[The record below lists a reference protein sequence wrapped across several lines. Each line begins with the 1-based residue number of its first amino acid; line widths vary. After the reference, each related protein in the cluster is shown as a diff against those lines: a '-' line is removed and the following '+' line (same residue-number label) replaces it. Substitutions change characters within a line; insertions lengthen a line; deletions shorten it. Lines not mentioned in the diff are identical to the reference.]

1 MSGNGKS
8 IKRRLENGEIIF
20 GTFTKLASPF
30 VIEMLGLAGFD
41 FIIVDMEH
49 GNYSYNEAQLAVLVA
64 NSAGMDA
71 IIRVPNATEQNMM
84 HALDIGAQGV
94 QVPNLTTVAEV
105 ENALQKAKYVPLGTR
120 GLATTTRAA
129 LYTLKTPD
137 EHIRHVNNETL
148 FVAMIEN
155 TEIAGHVSEICQIP
169 GVDVLFIG
177 TSDLSQSLG
186 VPGRVHEE
194 SVQSAVREI
203 VRKAHAYG
211 KRVGIVAATEEDVK
225 RYIDLGIQYIAY
237 SGDSSMIVKMFE
249 QEAKRLKEIAGYSEK

>member
-1 MSGNGKS
+1 MLVDESG
-8 IKRRLENGEIIF
+8 RLKPEAEDVLKILAENPQVV
-20 GTFTKLASPF
+20 LATGHGSARE
-30 VIEMLGLAGFD
+30 VNAVVERAAELGVRN
-41 FIIVDMEH
+41 I
-49 GNYSYNEAQLAVLVA
+49 
-64 NSAGMDA
+64 MDA

-203 VRKAHAYG
+203 VRKARA
-211 KRVGIVAATEEDVK
+211 
-225 RYIDLGIQYIAY
+225 
-237 SGDSSMIVKMFE
+237 
-249 QEAKRLKEIAGYSEK
+249 